1 MNFILRANA
10 AAVRLVAAVTLYAAF
25 VLLMNGHI
33 AGTIVIGLSA
43 VILYLMAGSAQ
54 AGGLRRFSAGMIY
67 VILLIM
73 GTGLVAS

>member
-10 AAVRLVAAVTLYAAF
+10 AAVRLVAAVTLYAAI
-25 VLLMNGHI
+25 VLLLDGHI
-33 AGTIVIGLSA
+33 AGPIVIGLSA

-67 VILLIM
+67 FILLVL
-73 GTGLVAS
+73 GTGLVSS